1 VIRKLALAA
10 VLGTSSVTSI
20 VLVTVLLTCG
30 KLTELLDSG
39 EA

>member
-10 VLGTSSVTSI
+10 VLGTSSVASI
-20 VLVTVLLTCG
+20 ALVTVLLACG
-30 KLTELLDSG
+30 ELVELLDSG